1 MKLAIYGARSL
12 ALGTY
17 LAIRDLYPEYP
28 VVCFLVTSRQGNPA
42 TLANLPIREA
52 GAFFQESDTED
63 IHVLIG
69 TPEDVH
75 GEIILQLEK
84 RGFFHYTCMDSY
96 RQAVLMER
104 YFLKRGE
111 FLSIHNLEYPQ
122 SAKKADLQVAVARF
136 YKDRQL
142 RKAYDLP
149 SWTYSL
155 QAGAVLTDVRV
166 ADFTDHTGE
175 NISEKNGNYCE
186 LTALYW
192 IWKNRLAAMDEKDS
206 RYLGLFQYRRILDLT
221 EEDQKR
227 MQANDVDVILP
238 FPTLHEPDMQEH
250 HARYV
255 KEPDWEA
262 MLQALQELRPEYAKA
277 FWEIA
282 KKPYLYNYN
291 VLIAKH
297 QVLSDYC
304 AWLFPILKRTEEISR
319 PRGWERSDRYIG
331 YLGENLMTLYFLF
344 HQKDLKICHTGCR
357 MLI

>member
-142 RKAYDLP
+142 MKAYDLP

-192 IWKNRLAAMDEKDS
+192 
-206 RYLGLFQYRRILDLT
+206 YYRKVLRIT
-221 EEDQKR
+221 TK
-227 MQANDVDVILP
+227 
-238 FPTLHEPDMQEH
+238 T
-250 HARYV
+250 
-255 KEPDWEA
+255 
-262 MLQALQELRPEYAKA
+262 
-277 FWEIA
+277 
-282 KKPYLYNYN
+282 
-291 VLIAKH
+291 
-297 QVLSDYC
+297 
-304 AWLFPILKRTEEISR
+304 
-319 PRGWERSDRYIG
+319 
-331 YLGENLMTLYFLF
+331 
-344 HQKDLKICHTGCR
+344 
-357 MLI
+357 